1 MAATTLAA
9 TLLLGGCAATRD
21 AVDWVGDTI
30 GGSTAGSQQAV
41 ALPAPSYLSETPARI
56 VTPRK
61 RLQCVP
67 YARQI
72 SEVSIRGNASTWW
85 SSAKGRYGRG
95 GKPKV
100 GSVLVLKRAGRLR
113 YGHIAVVT
121 RILGSREIV
130 VDHANWLN
138 RGRLHL
144 GTPVQDVS
152 ANNDWSAVRVWYTPG
167 KKYGIHS
174 YPAHGFIYPEAPV
187 AAISVQQGFLPVLAA
202 RPTGR
207 PSVGLD
213 LGNS

>member
-1 MAATTLAA
+1 MAAMTLAA
-9 TLLLGGCAATRD
+9 ILLLGGCASTQD

-30 GGSTAGSQQAV
+30 GGSTAGSQQAL
-41 ALPAPSYLSETPARI
+41 APPAPSYLSETPARI

-72 SEVSIRGNASTWW
+72 SEVSIRGNASTLW

-113 YGHIAVVT
+113 YGHIAVVM

-138 RGRLHL
+138 RGKIHRNV
-144 GTPVQDVS
+144 PVVDVS
-152 ANNDWSAVRVWYTPG
+152 PANDWSQVRLWYVPG
-167 KKYGIHS
+167 DHLGGRT
-174 YPAHGFIYPEAPV
+174 YPANGFIHPV
-187 AAISVQQGFLPVLAA
+187 RLSAS
-202 RPTGR
+202 
-207 PSVGLD
+207 SD
-213 LGNS
+213 